1 MLSHLKPHKGIK
13 KPTLAGWVKI
23 VLKKAGID
31 TSQLKAHLCRSA
43 TTSNAKAMG
52 ISLEGVVHSFWWR
65 PFLLVEATVF
75 INFMVFEDQL
85 IAISEYLYTPCV
97 DQV

>member
-1 MLSHLKPHKGIK
+1 MLSHLKPYKEIK

-43 TTSNAKAMG
+43 TTSNAEAMG

-75 INFMVFEDQL
+75 INFMVFKDQL